1 VIYATGFRVSWAIV
15 YVAAKYGLPFIGAW
29 TVIGWRRFR
38 RSQNNEAANG
48 WPSVEGVIVAGN
60 VTPIPKTM
68 LFLATITYSYF
79 VEEYRAGKYLRE
91 FSKEADADEFVRGL
105 KDRRLQIRYKPNK
118 PDTSILDETSLSQL
132 VAIPLRR

>member
-1 VIYATGFRVSWAIV
+1 VINTISFRASWALF

-29 TVIGWRRFR
+29 SVIAWRRFR
-38 RSQNNEAANG
+38 RTQKNDAAHG
-48 WPSVEGVIVAGN
+48 WPSVEGVVVGGQ

-79 VEEYRAGKYLRE
+79 VEEYRAGKYFRE
-91 FSKEADADEFVRGL
+91 FSKESDADEFVRCL

-118 PDTSILDETSLSQL
+118 PDTSILDETALAQL

>member
-1 VIYATGFRVSWAIV
+1 VINATRFRGSWALFYLV
-15 YVAAKYGLPFIGAW
+15 AKYVLPFTGAW
-29 TVIGWRRFR
+29 AVIAWRRFR
-38 RSQNNEAANG
+38 RTQKNDSARG
-48 WPSVEGVIVAGN
+48 WPSVEGVIVDGQ
-60 VTPIPKTM
+60 VKPIPKTR

-105 KDRRLQIRYKPNK
+105 KDRRLQIRYKPDK
-118 PDTSILDETSLSQL
+118 PDTSILDETGLAQL